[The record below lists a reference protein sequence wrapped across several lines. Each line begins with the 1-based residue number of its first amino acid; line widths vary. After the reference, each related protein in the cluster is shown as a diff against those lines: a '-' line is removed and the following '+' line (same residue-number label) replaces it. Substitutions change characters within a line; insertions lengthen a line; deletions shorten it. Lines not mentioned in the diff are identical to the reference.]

1 MLSKLKSEFIV
12 TKIKLFRV
20 FLLAIMLINL
30 IIKKKYDFLKNYIN
44 SNISIYIMNSSLDLD
59 KLMKALDNENNEGI
73 LDTNNQSISKIKNDI
88 LQQLHLSREKL
99 IKMHKS
105 LKDYKYVDDLKDINY
120 GCYIRYISLK
130 DPKNIKLTIGG
141 IVCDIKI
148 IDDGILVICK
158 NNFNKYF
165 QLNMDENLIFQKLTD
180 QEKVLLSVVD
190 YLNK

>member
-1 MLSKLKSEFIV
+1 
-12 TKIKLFRV
+12 
-20 FLLAIMLINL
+20 
-30 IIKKKYDFLKNYIN
+30 
-44 SNISIYIMNSSLDLD
+44 MNSSLDLD

-99 IKMHKS
+99 IEMHKS
-105 LKDYKYVDDLKDINY
+105 LKDYKYVDDLQDINYGCYIRYISLKDINY

>member
-30 IIKKKYDFLKNYIN
+30 IFKKKYDFLKNYIN

-99 IKMHKS
+99 IEMHKS

-158 NNFNKYF
+158 NN
-165 QLNMDENLIFQKLTD
+165 
-180 QEKVLLSVVD
+180 
-190 YLNK
+190 